1 MSFISATASYETTVG
16 VFPGWIMI
24 DTSDTLATVMGTG
37 YLNGQTLNPF
47 GVIGY
52 SPVFT
57 TGQMALVM
65 TSDSNTVILRVDIDG
80 SSNINLVAP
89 SSV

>member
-1 MSFISATASYETTVG
+1 MSFNSATATYEATVG
-16 VFPGWIMI
+16 VTPGWIMI
-24 DTSDTLATVMGTG
+24 DTSDSLATVKGIG

-57 TGQMALVM
+57 TGQMALVS
-65 TSDSNTVILRVDIDG
+65 TSDSGTVMLMVQIDG
-80 SSNINLVAP
+80 SNNINLVAP
-89 SSV
+89 VSA